1 MSDPGTETESTGTE
15 STERPDGGTDAASVS
30 NSLVDSSRVQ
40 IGEGTRIDP
49 GATLAPPESG
59 DLTTR
64 IGDEVRIR
72 SGTVVYAGATVGDR
86 VATGHDAVIREGTR
100 IGDDAVIGTKAVI
113 DGDTTVGART
123 SLQTGVYVPTGTT
136 LGADVFVGPNAV
148 LTNDPYPV
156 RTDADLAGPTL
167 GDHASVGANATI
179 LPDVT
184 VGEGAFVAAGAVVT
198 RDVPSETLAVGAPAT
213 FRPLPDEL
221 AGRNDLP

>member
-1 MSDPGTETESTGTE
+1 MSDPGAETESGH
-15 STERPDGGTDAASVS
+15 PDAATDSTVVS

-40 IGEGTRIDP
+40 IGDGTRIDP

-64 IGDEVRIR
+64 IGDDVRIR
-72 SGTVVYAGATVGDR
+72 SGTVVYAGVTVGDR
-86 VATGHDAVIREGTR
+86 VVTGHDAVIREGTR
-100 IGDDAVIGTKAVI
+100 VGDDAVIGTKTVI
-113 DGDTTVGART
+113 DGDTTVGERT
-123 SLQTGVYVPTGTT
+123 SLQTGVYVPAETV

-156 RTDADLAGPTL
+156 RTDDDLVGPTL
-167 GDHASVGANATI
+167 ADHASVGANATV

-198 RDVPSETLAVGAPAT
+198 RDVPPETLAVGAPAT
-213 FRPLPDEL
+213 FRSLPDEL
-221 AGRNDLP
+221 AGGNDLP